1 MAMIEIFDVVVVV
14 ILDLLPAPRFEN
26 RLVMLFATFFLLLY
40 YLL

>member
-14 ILDLLPAPRFEN
+14 IVDLLPAPRFEN
-26 RLVMLFATFFLLLY
+26 RLLFATFFLLLY